1 MKFSGKS
8 DTILTGIIAG
18 LLLPFFIGLLIYIFS
33 PGHLVLWS
41 HLVRFGG
48 SDDLTHAIT
57 LCVFPNF
64 IIFLLF
70 SRFDMLRASRGM
82 LAVTIV
88 WAVILFAVKF
98 LI

>member
-1 MKFSGKS
+1 MTFPGKY
-8 DTILTGIIAG
+8 DKILTGIILG
-18 LLLPFFIGLLIYIFS
+18 LVLPFFVGLLIYIFS

-41 HLVRFGG
+41 YLARFAG
-48 SDDLTHAIT
+48 SDNLTHAIT

-64 IIFLLF
+64 IIFLVF
-70 SRFDMLRASRGM
+70 SRFDMLRASRGV
-82 LAVTIV
+82 LAVTIA